1 MVTLYLSSLQ
11 GLSKRISI
19 HQYVSFFISKMNYF
33 THQLFNSEELEILRK
48 NLDKEELFWEDGKQ
62 TAGKYAARVKN
73 NLQLKRDSDASIK
86 FSSLITK
93 KILSNELIKSFALPK
108 KIHGTIFSK
117 SKSGMK
123 YGRHIDNA
131 YMSSGRADLSF
142 TIFLSCK
149 DNYQGG
155 ELSIEGFNSEEKF
168 KLNAGEIIIY
178 PSTYLHSVEEVF
190 GGERLVFIGWI
201 ESYVKS
207 IEEREYLFDLD
218 AAARSLLAKYGRSE
232 EVDLIFKSYSNLLR
246 RLGS

>member
-1 MVTLYLSSLQ
+1 
-11 GLSKRISI
+11 
-19 HQYVSFFISKMNYF
+19 MNYL
-33 THQLFNSEELEILRK
+33 TNQLLNSEELKIIRE
-48 NLDKEELFWEDGKQ
+48 NLSKEELFWEDGKK
-62 TAGKYAARVKN
+62 TAGEHAAKVKN
-73 NLQLKRDSDASIK
+73 NLQLRRDSDLSIK
-86 FSSLITK
+86 FSKLITK

-117 SKSGMK
+117 SINGMK

-142 TIFLSCK
+142 TVFLNHK
-149 DNYQGG
+149 DNYHGG
-155 ELSIEGFNSEEKF
+155 ALSIESFNSEKQF
-168 KLNAGEIIIY
+168 KLDEGEIIIY
-178 PSTYLHSVEEVF
+178 PSTYLHSVEEVLE
-190 GGERLVFIGWI
+190 GERLVFIGWI

>member
-1 MVTLYLSSLQ
+1 
-11 GLSKRISI
+11 
-19 HQYVSFFISKMNYF
+19 MNYL
-33 THQLFNSEELEILRK
+33 TQQLLNSEELEIINI
-48 NLDKEELFWEDGKQ
+48 NLSKEGLFWENGKK
-62 TAGKYAARVKN
+62 TAGKQAAIEKN
-73 NLQLKRDSDASIK
+73 NLQLRRDSDLSIK
-86 FSSLITK
+86 FSNLIKK

-108 KIHGTIFSK
+108 KVHGTIFSK
-117 SKSGMK
+117 SKKGMK

-149 DNYQGG
+149 DSYQGG
-155 ELSIEGFNSEEKF
+155 SLLIENLNSEEKF

-178 PSTYLHSVEEVF
+178 PSTYLHSVEEVIN
-190 GGERLVFIGWI
+190 GERLVFIGWI

-207 IEEREYLFDLD
+207 IEERENLFDLD
-218 AAARSLLAKYGRSE
+218 AAARSLLAKYGRSN

>member
-1 MVTLYLSSLQ
+1 
-11 GLSKRISI
+11 
-19 HQYVSFFISKMNYF
+19 MNYL
-33 THQLFNSEELEILRK
+33 THKLLNSEELEILRK
-48 NLDKEELFWEDGKQ
+48 NLDSEKLSWEDGKQ
-62 TAGKYAARVKN
+62 TAGEHAARVKN
-73 NLQLKRDSDASIK
+73 NLQLRRDSELSLR
-86 FSSLITK
+86 FSKLITK

-117 SKSGMK
+117 SKKGMK

-142 TIFLSCK
+142 TIFLNCRE
-149 DNYQGG
+149 NYEGG
-155 ELSIEGFNSEEKF
+155 ALSIESFNSEEKF

-178 PSTYLHSVEEVF
+178 PSTYLHSVEEVID
-190 GGERLVFIGWI
+190 GERLVFIGWI
-201 ESYVKS
+201 ESYIKS

>member
-1 MVTLYLSSLQ
+1 
-11 GLSKRISI
+11 
-19 HQYVSFFISKMNYF
+19 MNYL
-33 THQLFNSEELEILRK
+33 THKLLNSEELEILRK
-48 NLDKEELFWEDGKQ
+48 NLEKDSLEWEDGKL
-62 TAGKYAARVKN
+62 TAGKHAAKGKN
-73 NLQLKRDSDASIK
+73 NLQLRRDSDLSIK
-86 FSSLITK
+86 LSGLITK

-117 SKSGMK
+117 STSGMK

-142 TIFLSCK
+142 TIFLNCK
-149 DNYQGG
+149 DNYDGG
-155 ELSIEGFNSEEKF
+155 ALSIESFNSEEKF
-168 KLNAGEIIIY
+168 KLDAGEIIIY
-178 PSTYLHSVEEVF
+178 PSTYLHSVEKVID
-190 GGERLVFIGWI
+190 GERLVFIGWI

-207 IEEREYLFDLD
+207 IEDREYLFDLD